1 MEWTQRVRDRAA
13 NFLFLAIKN
22 ELGLDMLDIRLS
34 DPFGLPGSV
43 RAGKRPTGRRSCET
57 GGWSLRFAVR
67 AANPRSRPAARGWL
81 NLSMIDSKRPHR
93 LTGNRG

>member
-43 RAGKRPTGRRSCET
+43 GAGKRPTGRRSCGA
-57 GGWSLRFAVR
+57 GGWSLRACGEGSQPQKQ
-67 AANPRSRPAARGWL
+67 AG
-81 NLSMIDSKRPHR
+81 SKRLVKPEHDR
-93 LTGNRG
+93 FQKTS

>member
-43 RAGKRPTGRRSCET
+43 GAGERPADRRGCRAGGRGLRGCGEGGQPHEQDGGKRLVKPEHD
-57 GGWSLRFAVR
+57 RFQR
-67 AANPRSRPAARGWL
+67 TS
-81 NLSMIDSKRPHR
+81 
-93 LTGNRG
+93 